1 MEELS
6 SAGHDAVSAV
16 AQNLQGA
23 ADPRVMEVCREEG
36 RALVTL
42 DVDFA
47 DIRTYPPQEY
57 SGIIVLRLRQLDI
70 ATIRTTVTRLVPLLE
85 SRPVSKSLWIVDHHK
100 VRFRT

>member
-1 MEELS
+1 
-6 SAGHDAVSAV
+6 VSAA

-23 ADPRVMEVCREEG
+23 ADTTIAEVCREEG

-47 DIRTYPPQEY
+47 DIRTYPPREY
-57 SGIIVLRLRQLDI
+57 SGMIVLRLRHLDV
-70 ATIRTTVTRLVPLLE
+70 ATIRTTITRLLPLLE
-85 SRPVSKSLWIVDHHK
+85 SRPVSKSLWIVDHNR